1 MVVLNASEESPTAS
15 WPCLASKED
24 ETSTAIKQKIQRL
37 TASQIYCQL
46 LSIRQEALSGP
57 NRGREPEVTRIFRR
71 YLERKIE
78 ADTLEEEARTKN
90 VSLNEIEEERNK
102 GGARRR
108 LRTRRNKKT
117 ASSAKTSAAAVA
129 APKEAAGC
137 GAAGI
142 PVSRLNSKVEAGVKY
157 DPCLVSSMQWTMKY
171 APQCAEDVIGN
182 GGVVR
187 DLASWLG
194 EWEAKDVKR
203 RRRFEDEGSSSSSD
217 SDYSDVSDELFD
229 EEDLPNT
236 AILVGPN
243 GVGKTASVYALAHE
257 MGFKVLEVNASSSR
271 NGRQVLTNLR
281 EATQSHDVRKRENN
295 LLQKQQPQQKH
306 SRRQAKENVDRTA
319 LILFEDIDLVFGEAD
334 EGFYSA
340 VNSLIATTKRPIIL
354 TTSKASFLTMQDSAK
369 SKVLKL
375 LPQAFTFSPVK
386 AETAARNLQLMA
398 LVEGFSIDLSSLRT
412 FCHLHDGN
420 VSRAI
425 LDLQC
430 LLTSKTSVASF
441 PSSDSIRHSMQQE
454 QQERQQ
460 PPFLNRPPKEEV
472 LENLGKHKESC
483 SAAHPPRSDSHVDD
497 DDEKLKKENE
507 KIVSLMGIELPTR
520 QRSDEASNGISEEE
534 SEALDALK
542 SNGFLNR
549 DVLRDSLA
557 ATQQLLHL
565 PSSWVWERS
574 TNSLLRNCCKAAF
587 ENDADSSKAVT
598 RPQQQQPFA
607 STSAASSSSSSD
619 GAIITKPVENC
630 RINLHS
636 TDLNDGDGVGTDRG
650 CFFAQST
657 EQKTKSWQKTPTS
670 SADFRKNKQM
680 LNHLSRRAEVASLF
694 WPRVCTC
701 CQNDSE
707 RASGGHKWGRTLLSC
722 PETLPAA
729 SEADDGL
736 SCWDPLLNDL
746 VASYIHGE
754 SAQEKTLNTKED
766 VASLK
771 MPTITAGNTIATLT
785 SVSNEDE
792 KKVTSEA
799 NTIASLVRDNG
810 LENEDGDD
818 DLTISLKEA
827 HEEALASL
835 DFVNRTMA
843 FMDVLPVMRTML
855 RSEAARKDTIME
867 VKRSNRAGRFL
878 HYFDS
883 INLGPLNEATLE
895 TLKRP
900 FYQ

>member
-1 MVVLNASEESPTAS
+1 MVVLNDSEESTTAS
-15 WPCLASKED
+15 WPHLASKED

-78 ADTLEEEARTKN
+78 ADTLEEEARTRN

-117 ASSAKTSAAAVA
+117 ASSAKTSVA
-129 APKEAAGC
+129 ASED
-137 GAAGI
+137 AAGI

-157 DPCLVSSMQWTMKY
+157 DPYLVSSMQWTMKY

-295 LLQKQQPQQKH
+295 LLQKQQQPQQKH
-306 SRRQAKENVDRTA
+306 SRRQAKENGGTNSVDRTA
-319 LILFEDIDLVFGEAD
+319 LILFEDIDLAFGEAD
-334 EGFYSA
+334 EGVYSA

-354 TTSKASFLTMQDSAK
+354 TTSKSSFLAMQDSAK

-386 AETAARNLQLMA
+386 AGIAARNLQLMA
-398 LVEGFSIDLSSLRT
+398 LVEGFSIDLNSLRT

-430 LLTSKTSVASF
+430 LLTSKTSTASF
-441 PSSDSIRHSMQQE
+441 PSSDSIRRPFIQQE
-454 QQERQQ
+454 QE
-460 PPFLNRPPKEEV
+460 NRPPKEEV

-497 DDEKLKKENE
+497 DDEKHKKENE

-520 QRSDEASNGISEEE
+520 HRSDEASNDIPDKDN
-534 SEALDALK
+534 EALDAVESSGL
-542 SNGFLNR
+542 LNR
-549 DVLRDSLA
+549 DVLTDSFA

-574 TNSLLRNCCKAAF
+574 THSLLRNCCKATLV
-587 ENDADSSKAVT
+587 NDADPSKAVT

-607 STSAASSSSSSD
+607 STSAASSYCSD
-619 GAIITKPVENC
+619 GAIVTKPVENC
-630 RINLHS
+630 QINLHS
-636 TDLNDGDGVGTDRG
+636 TNLNNDGDGVGTDRG
-650 CFFAQST
+650 CFFAQSK

-701 CQNDSE
+701 CQDSSE
-707 RASGGHKWGRTLLSC
+707 RASGGHKWGRTLSC

-736 SCWDPLLNDL
+736 SSWDPLLNDL

-754 SAQEKTLNTKED
+754 SAQEKTLNTKDD

-785 SVSNEDE
+785 SVSNE

-799 NTIASLVRDNG
+799 NTTASLVRDND
-810 LENEDGDD
+810 LENEDDNE
-818 DLTISLKEA
+818 DLAISLKEA

-835 DFVNRTMA
+835 DFVNRTTA